1 MAVPVPRT
9 IVLALGDAIA
19 RADVPALCERVRSV
33 LEASDAAVLVCDVG
47 AVVDAD
53 IGTVDVLARVQLT
66 ARRLGRL
73 VTLRAASDDLLALL
87 AFAGLSEVL
96 LRSRLG
102 LEASGQPEQWEQL
115 LRPQEERE
123 LDDPAA

>member
-19 RADVPALCERVRSV
+19 PADVPALCARVRSV
-33 LEASDAAVLVCDVG
+33 LEASGAAVLVCDLG

-53 IGTVDVLARVQLT
+53 MGTVDALARVQLA
-66 ARRLGRL
+66 ARRLGRV
-73 VTLRAASDDLLALL
+73 VTLRAASEDLLALL
-87 AFAGLSEVL
+87 AFAGLNEAL
-96 LRSRLG
+96 PRSGLG
-102 LEASGQPEQWEQL
+102 LEAGGQAEQREQL

>member
-1 MAVPVPRT
+1 MGVPVPRT

-33 LEASDAAVLVCDVG
+33 LEASDAAILVCDLG

-66 ARRLGRL
+66 ARRLGRV

>member
-1 MAVPVPRT
+1 MAVPVSRT

-19 RADVPALCERVRSV
+19 PADVPALCARVRSV
-33 LEASDAAVLVCDVG
+33 LEASGAAVLVCDLG

-53 IGTVDVLARVQLT
+53 MGTVDALARVQLT
-66 ARRLGRL
+66 ARRLGRV

-87 AFAGLSEVL
+87 AFAGLNEVL
-96 LRSRLG
+96 PRSGLG
-102 LEASGQPEQWEQL
+102 LEAGGQAEQREQL